1 MKNNIIKIVLAIV
14 IIVLAYFVYESIL
27 EPVRFKKDKNIRELE
42 VIQQLKDIRTSQM
55 IYRSIN
61 NKYTPSFDTLIE
73 FLHNVEIP
81 VVNIIPDPEDTT
93 FTKTINDTIGYINVG
108 DSLFGKRPNFVIE
121 DIRFI
126 PFTDTIEFEMNA
138 GEIEQG
144 RVKVNVFEISA
155 LYEYFLKG
163 LDKQLIINLIKS
175 KKEIERFPGL
185 KLGSMTEASTDGNW
199 EF

>member
-14 IIVLAYFVYESIL
+14 IITLAYFVYESIL
-27 EPVRFKKDKNIRELE
+27 EPVRFKKEKNIRELE
-42 VIQQLKDIRTSQM
+42 VIQRLKDIRTSQM
-55 IYRSIN
+55 IYRAIN
-61 NKYTPSFDTLIE
+61 NKYTASFDTLVE
-73 FLHNVEIP
+73 FLHIGEIP
-81 VVNIIPDPEDTT
+81 IVNIIPDPEDTT

-121 DIRFI
+121 EIRFI
-126 PFTDTIEFEMNA
+126 PFTDTIEFEMDA

-144 RVKVNVFEISA
+144 KVKVNVLEISA
-155 LYEYFLKG
+155 LYKYFLKG

-175 KKEIERFPGL
+175 KNEIDRFPGL

>member
-73 FLHNVEIP
+73 FLHNGEIP

-163 LDKQLIINLIKS
+163 LDKQLIINLKKS

>member
-1 MKNNIIKIVLAIV
+1 MKNIIIKIVLAIV
-14 IIVLAYFVYESIL
+14 IIILAYFVVESIL
-27 EPVRFKKDKNIRELE
+27 EPVRFKKERNIRELE

-55 IYRSIN
+55 IYRTIN
-61 NKYTPSFDTLIE
+61 NKYTASFDTLIE
-73 FLHNVEIP
+73 FLHTGEIP

-144 RVKVNVFEISA
+144 RVKVNVLEISA
-155 LYEYFLKG
+155 LYEYFLRG
-163 LDKQLIINLIKS
+163 LDRQLIINLIKS
-175 KKEIERFPGL
+175 KKEIDRFPGL

>member
-1 MKNNIIKIVLAIV
+1 MKNIIIKIVLAIV
-14 IIVLAYFVYESIL
+14 IIILAYFVVNSIL
-27 EPVRFKKDKNIRELE
+27 EPVRFKKERNTREME
-42 VIQQLKDIRTSQM
+42 VIQRLKDIRTSQM
-55 IYRSIN
+55 IYRTIN
-61 NKYTPSFDTLIE
+61 NKYTASFDTLIE
-73 FLHNVEIP
+73 FLHTGEIP

-93 FTKTINDTIGYINVG
+93 FTKTINDTTGYINVG
-108 DSLFGKRPNFVIE
+108 DSLFGKRHNFVIE

-144 RVKVNVFEISA
+144 RVKINVFEISA
-155 LYEYFLKG
+155 LYEYYLRG
-163 LDKQLIINLIKS
+163 MNRQSIINLIKS
-175 KKEIERFPGL
+175 QKEIDKFPGL

>member
-73 FLHNVEIP
+73 FLHNGEIP

>member
-14 IIVLAYFVYESIL
+14 IITLAYFVYESIL
-27 EPVRFKKDKNIRELE
+27 EPVRFKKEKKIRELE
-42 VIQQLKDIRTSQM
+42 VIQRLKDIRTSQM
-55 IYRSIN
+55 IYRAIN
-61 NKYTPSFDTLIE
+61 NKYTASFDTLVE
-73 FLHNVEIP
+73 FLHIGEIP
-81 VVNIIPDPEDTT
+81 IVNIIPDPEDTT

-121 DIRFI
+121 EIRFI
-126 PFTDTIEFEMNA
+126 PFTDTIEFEMDA

-144 RVKVNVFEISA
+144 KVKVNVLEISA
-155 LYEYFLKG
+155 LYKYFLKG
-163 LDKQLIINLIKS
+163 LDNQLIINLIKS
-175 KKEIERFPGL
+175 KNEIDRFPGL

>member
-14 IIVLAYFVYESIL
+14 IITLAYFVYESIL
-27 EPVRFKKDKNIRELE
+27 EPVRFKKEKKIRELE
-42 VIQQLKDIRTSQM
+42 VIQRLKDIRTSQM
-55 IYRSIN
+55 IYRTIN

-73 FLHNVEIP
+73 FLHTGEIP

-93 FTKTINDTIGYINVG
+93 FTKTINDTTGYINVG

-126 PFTDTIEFEMNA
+126 PFTDTMEFEMDA

-155 LYEYFLKG
+155 LYKYYLRG
-163 LDKQLIINLIKS
+163 MNRQSIINLIKS
-175 KKEIERFPGL
+175 QKEIDRFPGL

>member
-14 IIVLAYFVYESIL
+14 IILLAYFVYESIL
-27 EPVRFKKDKNIRELE
+27 EPVRFKKEKKIRELE

-55 IYRSIN
+55 IYRTIN
-61 NKYTPSFDTLIE
+61 NKYTASFDSLIE
-73 FLHNVEIP
+73 FLHTGEIP

-108 DSLFGKRPNFVIE
+108 DSLFGKRLNFVIDE
-121 DIRFI
+121 IRFI
-126 PFTDTIEFEMNA
+126 PFTDTIEFEINA

-144 RVKVNVFEISA
+144 RVKINVFEISA

-163 LDKQLIINLIKS
+163 LDRQLIINLIKS
-175 KKEIERFPGL
+175 KKEIDRFPGL

>member
-14 IIVLAYFVYESIL
+14 IITLAYFVYESIL
-27 EPVRFKKDKNIRELE
+27 EPVRFKKEKNIRELE
-42 VIQQLKDIRTSQM
+42 VIQRLKDIRTSQM
-55 IYRSIN
+55 IYRAIN
-61 NKYTPSFDTLIE
+61 NKYTASFDTLIE
-73 FLHNVEIP
+73 FLHIGEIP
-81 VVNIIPDPEDTT
+81 IVNIIPDPEDTT

-121 DIRFI
+121 EIRLI

-144 RVKVNVFEISA
+144 RVKVNVLEISA
-155 LYEYFLKG
+155 LYKYFLIG
-163 LDKQLIINLIKS
+163 LDNQLIINLIKS
-175 KKEIERFPGL
+175 KNEIDRFPGL

>member
-14 IIVLAYFVYESIL
+14 IITLAYFVYESIL
-27 EPVRFKKDKNIRELE
+27 EPVRFKKEKNIRELE
-42 VIQQLKDIRTSQM
+42 VIQRLKDIRTSQM
-55 IYRSIN
+55 IYRAIN
-61 NKYTPSFDTLIE
+61 NKYTASFDTLVE
-73 FLHNVEIP
+73 FLHIGEIP
-81 VVNIIPDPEDTT
+81 IVNIIPDPEDTT

-121 DIRFI
+121 EIRFI
-126 PFTDTIEFEMNA
+126 PFTDTIEFEMDA

-144 RVKVNVFEISA
+144 KVKVNVLEISA
-155 LYEYFLKG
+155 LYKYFLKG
-163 LDKQLIINLIKS
+163 LDNQLIINLIKS
-175 KKEIERFPGL
+175 KNEIDRFPGL